1 MWVYERKLAQSK
13 VTKRWS
19 PINCKQL
26 KDHKFLQPTFFTQ
39 NLSFSSHSWILLLG
53 VYYSWHVCQI
63 QLNFWWT
70 KTKSA
75 FLCTDHHRSVSL
87 EKPVCRKR
95 FRLTRPTKCP
105 FSTANANNL
114 SDFRLFVQNACE
126 NVSFQQTRTICPF
139 LVCAKRLRKRR
150 SSTKICYLRLSSPP
164 KVNHEKE
171 CRVRNNFLCTPVWVE
186 GCLLGCLVCA
196 RAMARKNWK
205 ARKGKIS
212 IPAFASDSKGRECVW
227 ESIMERECEIEKE
240 RERVCEKER
249 KRNKRRLN
257 RDRES
262 EWERERERE
271 RCLSLHLFHLYFYF
285 LLFNQTRSMEVI
297 LVKGIRNQDLSVINL
312 SFWPPR
318 DAKVQNRWKNCTKIM
333 LLENSV
339 WPDG

>member
-13 VTKRWS
+13 VTKRWL

-126 NVSFQQTRTICPF
+126 NVSWQQTRTICPF

-150 SSTKICYLRLSSPP
+150 SSTKICYLRISSPQE
-164 KVNHEKE
+164 VNHEKE

-205 ARKGKIS
+205 ARKFS
-212 IPAFASDSKGRECVW
+212 VTRWFD
-227 ESIMERECEIEKE
+227 
-240 RERVCEKER
+240 
-249 KRNKRRLN
+249 
-257 RDRES
+257 
-262 EWERERERE
+262 
-271 RCLSLHLFHLYFYF
+271 YF
-285 LLFNQTRSMEVI
+285 LKIWPFARMEISTIMSQICQSRLGI
-297 LVKGIRNQDLSVINL
+297 LPNKKLTIKNL
-312 SFWPPR
+312 P
-318 DAKVQNRWKNCTKIM
+318 KNCK
-333 LLENSV
+333 LLPKLRNFDKSGHTSGN
-339 WPDG
+339 WQ